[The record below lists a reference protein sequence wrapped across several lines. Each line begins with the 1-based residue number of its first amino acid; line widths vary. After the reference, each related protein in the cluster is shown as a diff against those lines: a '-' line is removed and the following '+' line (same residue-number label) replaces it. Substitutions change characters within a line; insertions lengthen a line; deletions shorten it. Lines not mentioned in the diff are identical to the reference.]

1 MYAKAQMETP
11 TTPHSLFFYRQF
23 WSALKLFRNILAWQ
37 VQIYFPIVS
46 VFEIIELLGNYQSGS
61 FKFILG
67 ISGPDL

>member
-1 MYAKAQMETP
+1 MYAKAQMESP

-37 VQIYFPIVS
+37 VQICFQCS
-46 VFEIIELLGNYQSGS
+46 EIIELLGNYQSGS

-67 ISGPDL
+67 ISGTDL